1 MEDEEKDSRERGWCL
16 QKRKLED
23 GERRDYAMEKMWG
36 TSVFS
41 QKNLWGE

>member
-1 MEDEEKDSRERGWCL
+1 MEDEVKDSRERGWCL

-23 GERRDYAMEKMWG
+23 GEERLFHGEDVG
-36 TSVFS
+36 NLCFF